1 MNALR
6 TAGLKTTL
14 SKITFTYGEKML
26 KACGS
31 FDGFD
36 IHLPQDG
43 LELYAWGDTLH
54 NCLSTYY
61 NRILNETSTIFG
73 FYEDGL
79 LKAAVEIKNNII
91 VQANLKY
98 NQKLEKRD
106 EDRIIGWH
114 RRYF

>member
-1 MNALR
+1 
-6 TAGLKTTL
+6 
-14 SKITFTYGEKML
+14 ML

-43 LELYAWGDTLH
+43 LELYAWGGILH

-73 FYEDGL
+73 FFEDGK
-79 LKAAVEIKNNII
+79 LKAAVEIKNNTII
-91 VQANLKY
+91 QANSKY

-106 EDRIIGWH
+106 ENRIIGWH
-114 RRYF
+114 KRYF